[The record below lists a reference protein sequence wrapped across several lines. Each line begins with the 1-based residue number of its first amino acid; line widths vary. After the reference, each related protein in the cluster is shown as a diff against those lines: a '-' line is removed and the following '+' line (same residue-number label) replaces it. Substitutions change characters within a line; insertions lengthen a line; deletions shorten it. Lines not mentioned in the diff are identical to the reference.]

1 MFFKPDTVALAISL
15 LSTTVYSS
23 PTPALND
30 ITPVLAKRATC
41 TPASAGSSGTDD
53 VPAITAAIKSCGNGG
68 TIVFP
73 AGVQYSIRST
83 LDFTGCTG
91 CTFNIEGTLKVSDDL
106 NYWEGKRAIFYMN
119 GIKTATIQSVTG
131 TGVID
136 GNGQAAYDYFAQ
148 NSSYAR
154 PTLHYIAGSSSGITI
169 QNLQVKNPPNVFFSV
184 TGSSTNVIYS
194 GLTMT
199 AKSKSDYAPKN
210 TDGFDVGASTHV
222 TLKNIVVSNQDDCIA
237 FKPGANYVTVNGISC
252 TGSHG
257 ISVGSLGGGAGS
269 TDTVKNVYVS
279 GATMINSTKA
289 VGIKLYPAGSAHGT
303 AVVSNVTFDGVTVK
317 NCDWAAQ
324 IQSCYGE
331 DTSYCSSYPSTAS
344 VTGVYFK
351 NFKGTTSSKN
361 SPNVA
366 NLDCPSAG
374 TCDINFSNWAVAPT
388 SGSAK
393 FLCANVDSSTGLTCT
408 AGASG

>member
-1 MFFKPDTVALAISL
+1 MFFKLDQVALAISL
-15 LSTTVYSS
+15 LSSTVYSS
-23 PTPALND
+23 PTPALED

-41 TPASAGSSGTDD
+41 TPASAGSASTDD
-53 VPAITAAIKSCGNGG
+53 VPAITAAIKSCGNAG
-68 TIVFP
+68 TIVIP
-73 AGVQYSIRST
+73 AGVHT
-83 LDFTGCTG
+83 LDFTGCAG

-106 NYWEGKRAIFYMN
+106 DYWEGKRAIFYMN

-131 TGVID
+131 TGIID

-169 QNLQVKNPPNVFFSV
+169 KNLQVKNPPNVFFSV
-184 TGSSTNVIYS
+184 NGGSTNIVYS

-199 AKSKSDYAPKN
+199 ARSKSDHAPKN
-210 TDGFDVGASTHV
+210 TDGFDIGSSTYV
-222 TLKNIVVSNQDDCIA
+222 TLKNIVVSNQDDCVA
-237 FKPGANYVTVNGISC
+237 FKPGANYVTVDTISC

-257 ISVGSLGGGAGS
+257 ISVGSLGSGAGS
-269 TDTVKNVYVS
+269 TDTVKNVHVS
-279 GATMINSTKA
+279 AATMINSTKA

-303 AVVSNVTFDGVTVK
+303 AVVSNVTFDGVNVQ

-331 DTSYCSSYPSTAS
+331 DASYCASYPSTAS

-351 NFKGTTSSKN
+351 NFKGATSSKN
-361 SPNVA
+361 APNVA
-366 NLDCPSAG
+366 NLNCPAAG
-374 TCDINFSNWAVAPT
+374 TCDINFSSWAVTPS

-408 AGASG
+408 SGASG